1 MAGFILPSLD
11 PETQGA
17 VDRYARKGIV
27 AGDEWPGQPKMPEPP
42 QKRRGLFGGKLDME
56 DFQMS
61 LARAAA
67 YFQGDYEGAAAITG
81 EMSKAKR
88 NKLDA
93 AQIATALAADGSI
106 PPELRPIFEMDPP
119 SYLKWKMEQAKPQEP
134 TTMYRQYKEAGYS
147 DAEIQDLMR
156 KDLRAGRTKYYPV
169 GENGALYGSADGET
183 PQPVI
188 LPNPGDKPP
197 GSPVTGAP
205 ITVSTQ
211 KQYDDLEPGTPYID
225 AQGNHGVKQG
235 GPTPRASGNFPRR

>member
-119 SYLKWKMEQAKPQEP
+119 SYLKWKMEQAKPQELP
-134 TTMYRQYKEAGYS
+134 S
-147 DAEIQDLMR
+147 DVRTSEWRRLATPEQ
-156 KDLRAGRTKYYPV
+156 RAAYDELHSQLTALT
-169 GENGALYGSADGET
+169 ENGSLART
-183 PQPVI
+183 PPGGKPEMVV